1 MSSTTTPRGCTN
13 LQLRL
18 LSHRVDRRY
27 AEALASAGLTTSQ
40 YGLLGQIEAF
50 GPLRPADLAARMGLD
65 PSTLTRN
72 LQGLVAAGWVAQVPG
87 PDRRSRQVLLTDA
100 GRRLRQEARHA
111 WKQAQLAL
119 NAQLGAERVQRLH
132 ALIAECM
139 AALDADE
146 TAPDDAQALGRQSAL
161 P

>member
-18 LSHRVDRRY
+18 LSHRVDRAY
-27 AEALASAGLTTSQ
+27 AEVLAGAGLTTAQ
-40 YGLLGQIEAF
+40 YALLGQIEAF
-50 GPLRPADLAARMGLD
+50 GPLRPADLAVRLGLD

-72 LQGLVAAGWVAQVPG
+72 LQGLVAAGWVAQGPG
-87 PDRRSRQVLLTDA
+87 PDRRSRQVQLTDD
-100 GRRLRQEARHA
+100 GRRLRQHAKRA

-119 NAQLGAERVQRLH
+119 NDRLGEDRVLQLH

-146 TAPDDAQALGRQSAL
+146 PVR
-161 P
+161 